1 MNKSLNIIL
10 SLLMFT
16 AFPFYFIAQNSTNK
30 VWFDGLSRT
39 YFARDAFDSSELQ
52 DTLNSR
58 NSSSGYNL
66 VDLNTH
72 VNPTKDIEIFAQLRV
87 RNEFG
92 SFFGSGTSIDVRQ
105 LRASGV
111 INNKVNFSIGDIF
124 LKQNRFTLYNNEDD
138 LPFSK
143 MDIFRPYRDIVHYEN
158 FYTENRWRLQG
169 LQTDFSF
176 EFDRFIRTLEF
187 DFFITRPRG
196 SSQLSS
202 ISYSPDLLLAGGSMF
217 SKISNKL
224 FFESNYINLYE
235 VPSTGTI
242 NISLR
247 NPVYH
252 AALIYNYKINDFHLK
267 HKIQSGFS
275 QRNWL
280 YTDLGENNHDST
292 VNYSEGMFF
301 ELENELLKKDSSF
314 KMVFGVRYVDPNFRS
329 AGAQTRR
336 IEFNENSI
344 NTVYPNYTNA
354 YITRPV
360 SMFDIVSDEN
370 IYNQDLS
377 GTLMDF
383 NPIYSNVN
391 PYGTAT
397 PNRMG
402 FFLETKLNR
411 DKALEANLN
420 SSFLNEVIGQGT
432 KKKRNFLM
440 LSADFKLKINELLN
454 KEKEVSLSFL
464 YRYELTSRDGDSISA
479 VKLDSRFFSSSLNF
493 ELSKKFYLQLGVT
506 QIKAKGNEFLSL
518 RNNYGN
524 IQNFSLVS
532 FNREDFLYSTGISY
546 KLKENIYANIQY
558 NWWGSSFL
566 NQSTTDFNY
575 NRLLFIFSVKL

>member
-1 MNKSLNIIL
+1 MNKLLNIIL

-16 AFPFYFIAQNSTNK
+16 ALPFYFIAQNSTNK

-66 VDLNTH
+66 VDLNTN

-92 SFFGSGTSIDVRQ
+92 GFFGSGTSIDVRQ

-111 INNKVNFSIGDIF
+111 INNKVKFSIGDIF
-124 LKQNRFTLYNNEDD
+124 LKQNRFTLHNNEDD
-138 LPFSK
+138 LPISK
-143 MDIFRPYRDIVHYEN
+143 IDIFRPYTDIVHYEN

-202 ISYSPDLLLAGGSMF
+202 SSYSPDLLLAGGSMF

-224 FFESNYINLYE
+224 FFESNYINLHE

-292 VNYSEGMFF
+292 VHFSEGMFF

-336 IEFNENSI
+336 IDFNENRI
-344 NTVYPNYTNA
+344 NTIYPNYTND

-402 FFLETKLNR
+402 FFLETKLNS

-464 YRYELTSRDGDSISA
+464 YRNELTSRDGDSISA

-506 QIKAKGNEFLSL
+506 QIRAKGNEFLSI

>member
-16 AFPFYFIAQNSTNK
+16 ALPFYFIAQNSTNK

-52 DTLNSR
+52 DTLSSR

-92 SFFGSGTSIDVRQ
+92 GFFGSGTSIDVRQ

-138 LPFSK
+138 LSFSK
-143 MDIFRPYRDIVHYEN
+143 IDIFRPYTDIVHYEN

-176 EFDRFIRTLEF
+176 KFDRFIRTLEF

-202 ISYSPDLLLAGGSMF
+202 SSYSPDLLLAGGSMF

-292 VNYSEGMFF
+292 VHYSEGMFF

-336 IEFNENSI
+336 IDFNENSI

-411 DKALEANLN
+411 DKAIEGNLN

-432 KKKRNFLM
+432 NKKRNFLM

-464 YRYELTSRDGDSISA
+464 YRNELTSRDGDSISA

-524 IQNFSLVS
+524 IQNFSFVS
-532 FNREDFLYSTGISY
+532 FNREDFLYITGISY
-546 KLKENIYANIQY
+546 KLKENIYANVQY

>member
-1 MNKSLNIIL
+1 MKKLLNIFL
-10 SLLMFT
+10 SSLMF
-16 AFPFYFIAQNSTNK
+16 AALPFYFNAQNSANK

-92 SFFGSGTSIDVRQ
+92 GFFGSGTSIDVRQ

-111 INNKVNFSIGDIF
+111 INNKVKFSIGDIF

-138 LPFSK
+138 LPISK
-143 MDIFRPYRDIVHYEN
+143 IDIFRPYTDIVHYEN

-176 EFDRFIRTLEF
+176 ELDRFIRTLEF

-202 ISYSPDLLLAGGSMF
+202 SSYSPDLLLAGGSMF

-267 HKIQSGFS
+267 HKFQSGFS
-275 QRNWL
+275 QRSWL
-280 YTDLGENNHDST
+280 HTDLGENNHDST
-292 VNYSEGMFF
+292 VHYSEGMFF

-336 IEFNENSI
+336 IDFNENRI
-344 NTVYPNYTNA
+344 NTIYPNYTND

-402 FFLETKLNR
+402 FFLETKLNS

-464 YRYELTSRDGDSISA
+464 YRNELTSRDGDSISA

-506 QIKAKGNEFLSL
+506 QIRAKGNEFLSI

>member
-1 MNKSLNIIL
+1 
-10 SLLMFT
+10 
-16 AFPFYFIAQNSTNK
+16 
-30 VWFDGLSRT
+30 
-39 YFARDAFDSSELQ
+39 
-52 DTLNSR
+52 
-58 NSSSGYNL
+58 
-66 VDLNTH
+66 
-72 VNPTKDIEIFAQLRV
+72 
-87 RNEFG
+87 
-92 SFFGSGTSIDVRQ
+92 
-105 LRASGV
+105 
-111 INNKVNFSIGDIF
+111 
-124 LKQNRFTLYNNEDD
+124 
-138 LPFSK
+138 
-143 MDIFRPYRDIVHYEN
+143 
-158 FYTENRWRLQG
+158 
-169 LQTDFSF
+169 
-176 EFDRFIRTLEF
+176 
-187 DFFITRPRG
+187 
-196 SSQLSS
+196 
-202 ISYSPDLLLAGGSMF
+202 
-217 SKISNKL
+217 
-224 FFESNYINLYE
+224 
-235 VPSTGTI
+235 
-242 NISLR
+242 
-247 NPVYH
+247 
-252 AALIYNYKINDFHLK
+252 
-267 HKIQSGFS
+267 
-275 QRNWL
+275 
-280 YTDLGENNHDST
+280 
-292 VNYSEGMFF
+292 
-301 ELENELLKKDSSF
+301 
-314 KMVFGVRYVDPNFRS
+314 MVFGVRYVDPNFRS

-336 IEFNENSI
+336 IDFNENRI
-344 NTVYPNYTNA
+344 NTIYPNYTND

-402 FFLETKLNR
+402 FFLETKLNS

-464 YRYELTSRDGDSISA
+464 YRNELTSRDGDSISA

-506 QIKAKGNEFLSL
+506 QIRAKGNEFLSI

>member
-1 MNKSLNIIL
+1 
-10 SLLMFT
+10 MFT
-16 AFPFYFIAQNSTNK
+16 ALPFYFIAQNSTNK

-92 SFFGSGTSIDVRQ
+92 GFFGSGTSIDVRQ

-138 LPFSK
+138 LSFSK

-202 ISYSPDLLLAGGSMF
+202 SSYSPDLLLAGGSMF

-235 VPSTGTI
+235 IPSTGTI

-292 VNYSEGMFF
+292 VHYSEGMFF

-336 IEFNENSI
+336 IDFNENSI
-344 NTVYPNYTNA
+344 NTIYPNYTND

-411 DKALEANLN
+411 DKAIEGNLN

-464 YRYELTSRDGDSISA
+464 YRNELTSRDGDSISA
-479 VKLDSRFFSSSLNF
+479 VKLDSRFLSGSLNF
-493 ELSKKFYLQLGVT
+493 ELSKKFFLQLGVT

-532 FNREDFLYSTGISY
+532 FNREDFLYITGISY
-546 KLKENIYANIQY
+546 KLKENIYANVQY

>member
-1 MNKSLNIIL
+1 MKKLLNIFL
-10 SLLMFT
+10 SSLMF
-16 AFPFYFIAQNSTNK
+16 AALPFYFNAQNSANK

-92 SFFGSGTSIDVRQ
+92 GFFGSGTSIDVRQ

-111 INNKVNFSIGDIF
+111 INNKVKFSIGDIF

-138 LPFSK
+138 LPISK
-143 MDIFRPYRDIVHYEN
+143 IDIFRPYTDIVHYEN

-202 ISYSPDLLLAGGSMF
+202 SSYSPDLLLAGGSMF

-292 VNYSEGMFF
+292 VHFSEGMFF

-314 KMVFGVRYVDPNFRS
+314 KMVFGVIYVDPNFRS

-336 IEFNENSI
+336 IDFNENRI
-344 NTVYPNYTNA
+344 NTIYPNYTND

-402 FFLETKLNR
+402 FFLETKLNS
-411 DKALEANLN
+411 DKAIEGNLN

-464 YRYELTSRDGDSISA
+464 YRNELTSRDGDSISA

-506 QIKAKGNEFLSL
+506 QIRAKGNEFLSI